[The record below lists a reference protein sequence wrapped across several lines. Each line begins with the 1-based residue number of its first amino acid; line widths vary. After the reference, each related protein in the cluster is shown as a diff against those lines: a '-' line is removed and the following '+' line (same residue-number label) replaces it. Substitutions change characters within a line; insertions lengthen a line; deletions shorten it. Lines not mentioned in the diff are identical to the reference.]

1 MALKGTPEWWNVAFQ
16 NDVRQALET
25 LEDYE
30 VTKFVGLTGAA
41 PTEIYET
48 DINLAKSADYMIAL
62 TQFPSTGLGMEIQ
75 ARINRSKPTIVCH
88 PKDEQLSNMVLGAPG
103 IQVVYY
109 DSTQDSV
116 AAARE
121 IANQVGKYL

>member
-1 MALKGTPEWWNVAFQ
+1 MALKGTPEWWNVSFQ
-16 NDVRQALET
+16 NDVRQALEIYS
-25 LEDYE
+25 DYE
-30 VTKFVGLTGAA
+30 VTKFVGLTGADPA
-41 PTEIYET
+41 EIYET
-48 DINLAKSADYMIAL
+48 DIDLAKSADYMIAL

-75 ARINRSKPTIVCH
+75 ARINLSKPTIVCH
-88 PKDEQLSNMVLGAPG
+88 PEGEPLSSMVLGAPG

-109 DSTQDSV
+109 ESTQDSA